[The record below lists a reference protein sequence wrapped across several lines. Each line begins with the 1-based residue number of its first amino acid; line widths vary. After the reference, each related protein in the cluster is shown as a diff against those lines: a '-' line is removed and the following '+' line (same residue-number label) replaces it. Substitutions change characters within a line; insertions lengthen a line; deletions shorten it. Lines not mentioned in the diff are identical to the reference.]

1 MMNDV
6 KRIVITS
13 TSGYGSV
20 ADAYQDR
27 LTLTLEGIS
36 YKRTPEI
43 ESDYNYGRTWT
54 FKTNN
59 REYQGYVDY
68 LAEKV
73 VELIRNGI
81 PYEVTDV
88 GVIGFTVVYEDGTR
102 LKDSYKINSSYFS
115 NILSGLEEYL
125 PRCETLPI
133 LSYDDE
139 EDDEDDDEEDDEL
152 GV

>member
-73 VELIRNGI
+73 AELIRNGI

-88 GVIGFTVVYEDGTR
+88 GVIGISVIYADGTK
-102 LKDSYKINSSYFS
+102 LKDSYQINRGYFS
-115 NILSGLEEYL
+115 GILSELSEFIPPCELIPVLLDYNEE
-125 PRCETLPI
+125 
-133 LSYDDE
+133 
-139 EDDEDDDEEDDEL
+139 DEDDDEEL
-152 GV
+152 GA